1 MPLIPVVFGCRKCL
15 CNTARD
21 IKEMTKGVGLQH
33 LTTGALFRFTD
44 VGTTNNMINMSNDG
58 IAIDSYSNMKCLEQ
72 SSAHILKQIRK

>member
-1 MPLIPVVFGCRKCL
+1 
-15 CNTARD
+15 
-21 IKEMTKGVGLQH
+21 MTKGVGLQH

-72 SSAHILKQIRK
+72 SSAHILKQIRKQAYMNESVVSNVTF